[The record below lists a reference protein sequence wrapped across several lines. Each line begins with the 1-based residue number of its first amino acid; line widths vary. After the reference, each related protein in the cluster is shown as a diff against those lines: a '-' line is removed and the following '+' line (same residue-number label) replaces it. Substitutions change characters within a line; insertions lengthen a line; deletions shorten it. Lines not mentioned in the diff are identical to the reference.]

1 MSAVEMLTV
10 LMDKARSLT
19 GLTEKIS
26 VPRLTGLMDHF
37 DLHINPN
44 LLSATTFTSP
54 KGGMWSSANL
64 GIVKPGTYTIS
75 WCARTNGKNKFVR
88 IRPLGTVNNIAYSK
102 LFVGDIF
109 PLTSSKQSYTFSV
122 PEGVEDCVLF
132 MIGSKGKKD
141 PTDLT
146 SEDVPVDED
155 VIFYDCKLEVGDLAT
170 PPQKVGGVAK
180 ALLCALHPV
189 RGCVA

>member
-1 MSAVEMLTV
+1 MTV
-10 LMDKARSLT
+10 SDVMTPLMDKARKLT
-19 GLTEKIS
+19 GLTDKIGIA
-26 VPRLTGLMDHF
+26 RLTGLMDHF

-44 LLSATTFTSP
+44 LLSTTTFTSP

-64 GIVKPGTYTIS
+64 GRLNPGTYTIS

-88 IRPLGTVNNIAYSK
+88 IRPLSMVNNIAYSK

-122 PEGVEDCVLF
+122 PEGVEDCNLF

-170 PPQKVGGVAK
+170 PPQKVGG
-180 ALLCALHPV
+180 
-189 RGCVA
+189 